1 MDLRFSFAAAG
12 VGQTVPVYI
21 SGTNMQAALILAP
34 VCLAMSEHA
43 IAGVSIPRASPPVVS
58 ELQGSTSLRNHLSN
72 DGDLVWVLGSN
83 LVDPCVRVASMTG
96 EPDEGSGN
104 CLSIE
109 SRVNDS
115 LLLVNVGSLPST
127 EPRRL
132 LIDTAAGTALT
143 PPVNAPELHWVDPY
157 SRPGATV
164 AVVGRRLASHNPRV
178 VLSCRGFS
186 NVTVAAFVESDTRAT
201 FKLPVNTHPGTC
213 KLVWQDDWGVW
224 PGTSGGPAAATQMVV
239 LSPLVHA
246 GSVNANDAPY
256 LADGSG
262 KTDATESILA
272 AIAATPENGTVK
284 LAAGTYRINPPVSA
298 SFSQP
303 AACVSMTA
311 ALCTGRKRVTI
322 VGAGRGKTIL
332 LQGNRAEV
340 AIWGSAISLRDL
352 TLSDA
357 LRTDCYNR
365 TNGAPLE
372 SCLNITRRY
381 DSPALWSM
389 NTWGA
394 FQFNV
399 SDISFENVHFIAT
412 RAATGLH
419 LRYCRRC
426 SVQNCL
432 IDGGAIELAGPV
444 QDVRIVNN
452 TARLHGPFPTKLGGG
467 VGAFVMAGV
476 GGRISTLVVA
486 NNTLDALLPIEQSTI
501 SGRIIAFQ
509 ANVEHLY
516 VSSNLNKRAGP
527 GDQCPD
533 MNQGEQVLWETGNE
547 GRVPDDHNSTVV
559 NVEGSKLTVRFGL
572 RTTVPYLVS
581 KIRPSLS
588 DQSRGMV
595 GAGWRADYAHA
606 GHAYFGGITVLWGKG
621 AGQTRMITDLS
632 DDNMTLTLDS
642 EFGIPPDTDS
652 AIVVWGSCVHQIVMR
667 DNVFHGISKHV
678 EQESHTATVMIP
690 LWGRA
695 HRATYTNNIGRD
707 MRVTM
712 YSMVNGRVESGG
724 GGSLSVTDHI
734 VRDVVSTHTR
744 TGLDIQPSPHQ
755 NRLTMIVT
763 MLNITLRDVV
773 DVAVGISPSGA
784 VSSPASGT
792 TGGLAIVDVAVYNA
806 STGLASYRPG
816 SNPAMPWQRYSSKY
830 NGTGIGALLVRN
842 ASFIG
847 PGATGSMIAQPLS
860 LARFSAVS
868 FSSFNS
874 VDNGTAQPVV
884 PYVLTPR
891 VLPATTTTSMV
902 GDAGSSIE
910 WVVWFENS
918 GMGKGTVVLSHLD
931 DGLKANA
938 TSWTVGPASGA
949 LAIAISGSD
958 HGGCGTIACGT
969 VSAGFCCVKP

>member
-1 MDLRFSFAAAG
+1 MQPGLML
-12 VGQTVPVYI
+12 I
-21 SGTNMQAALILAP
+21 S
-34 VCLAMSEHA
+34 VCLA
-43 IAGVSIPRASPPVVS
+43 AGNAFASLTPRGSPPLVS
-58 ELQGSTSLRNHLSN
+58 ELQGATSLRNRHNSG
-72 DGDLVWVLGSN
+72 GDLVWVLGSN
-83 LVDPCVRVASMTG
+83 LVEPCVRIALMNG

-127 EPRRL
+127 GPRRL
-132 LIDTAAGTALT
+132 QVNTAAGTALT
-143 PPVNAPELHWVDPY
+143 PPVNAPELDWVEPY
-157 SRPGATV
+157 GRPGATV
-164 AVVGRRLASHNPRV
+164 AVVGRRLANHNPSI
-178 VLSCRGFS
+178 VLSCHGFP
-186 NVTVAAFVESDTRAT
+186 NIYVAAFVESDTRAT
-201 FKLPVNTHPGTC
+201 FELPINTAPGIC
-213 KLVWQDDWGVW
+213 KTAWKDDWGVW
-224 PGTSGGPAAATQMVV
+224 PGSTSGGPVAATQMLV
-239 LSPLVHA
+239 LSPMIHA
-246 GSVNANDAPY
+246 GSTDANEAPY
-256 LADGSG
+256 YADSSG
-262 KTDATESILA
+262 KTDATDSILA

-284 LAAGTYRINPPVSA
+284 LAAGTYRINPPTNT
-298 SFSQP
+298 SFPQSP
-303 AACVSMTA
+303 GCVSMTA
-311 ALCTGRKRVTI
+311 ALCTGRKHVTI
-322 VGAGRGKTIL
+322 VGAGQSKTVI

-340 AIWGSAISLRDL
+340 AIWGSAISLRNL

-357 LRTDCYNR
+357 LPADCYNE

-399 SDISFENVHFIAT
+399 SDISFVNVHFIAT

-426 SVQNCL
+426 TIQNCL

-444 QDVRIVNN
+444 QDVRILNN

-486 NNTLDALLPIEQSTI
+486 NNTLEALLPIEQSTI

-516 VSSNLNKRAGP
+516 VSDNLNKRAGP

-547 GRVPDDHNSTVV
+547 GRVPDDHNATVI

-572 RTTVPYLVS
+572 PTTVPYLVS

-588 DQSRGMV
+588 DRSGGMV

-606 GHAYFGGITVLWGKG
+606 GSAFFGGVTVLWGKG
-621 AGQTRMITDLS
+621 VGQTRMITDLS
-632 DDNMTLTLDS
+632 NDNMTLTLDS
-642 EFGIPPDTDS
+642 EFGISPDTES

-667 DNVFHGISKHV
+667 DNLFYGISKHV
-678 EQESHTATVMIP
+678 EQEAHTATVMIP

-695 HRATYTNNIGRD
+695 HRATYTNNIGQD

-755 NRLTMIVT
+755 NRLTIIAT

-784 VSSPASGT
+784 ASDPASGT
-792 TGGLAIVDVAVYNA
+792 TGGLAIMDVEVYNA
-806 STGLASYRPG
+806 STGFASYRPG
-816 SNPAMPWQRYSSKY
+816 SNPAMPWQSYSSEY
-830 NGTGIGALLVRN
+830 NGTGIGALLVQN
-842 ASFIG
+842 ASFAG
-847 PGATGSMIAQPLS
+847 PGAMGSIIAQPLS
-860 LARFSAVS
+860 VARFSTVS
-868 FSSFNS
+868 FTGFNS
-874 VDNGTAQPVV
+874 VNNGTVQPVT

-891 VLPATTTTSMV
+891 VLPAASTISMV
-902 GDAGSSIE
+902 GDDVSSTE

-918 GMGKGTVVLSHLD
+918 GMGKGTVILSQLD

-938 TSWTVGPASGA
+938 TSWVVGPASGA
-949 LAIAISGSD
+949 LAIGISGVN
-958 HGGCGTIACGT
+958 HEVVGGCGTISCGAM
-969 VSAGFCCVKP
+969 SATFCCVKPLLA